1 MSYLEN
7 IELCGYAV
15 IPSVIDDDTRSQ
27 LIADLNEAIATNKSE
42 RRPGLRNLLSI
53 SPRCR
58 EVSRANSLRV
68 LIEAILGPSATVV
81 RGIYFDKHREAN
93 WKVAWHQDLTI
104 AVKQKVEIEGFG
116 PWSQKG
122 GITHVQPPASLLEQM
137 LTVRLHLDE
146 TDLTNG
152 ALRVVPGTHRLG
164 RLSAEDIQ
172 AHLRGMKVDVCEV
185 PNGGVMLMRPLLM
198 HSSSTSLLL
207 RRRRVI
213 HLEYCAA
220 QLPPGLEWYET
231 VLSEI

>member
-1 MSYLEN
+1 MSYLKQ
-7 IELCGYAV
+7 IELWGYAV
-15 IPSVIDDDTRSQ
+15 VPNVIDDDTRSA
-27 LIADLNEAIATNKSE
+27 LIADLNQALIENDSKP
-42 RRPGLRNLLSI
+42 RPGLRNLLSL
-53 SPRCR
+53 SRRCR
-58 EVSRANSLRV
+58 ELSKSTSIRT
-68 LIEAILGPSATVV
+68 LIEPILGPSAKVV

-104 AVKQKVEIEGFG
+104 AVKQKIEIEGFG

-122 GITHVQPPASLLEQM
+122 GITHVQPPASVLEQM
-137 LTVRLHLDE
+137 LAVRLHLDE

-172 AHLRGMKVDVCEV
+172 AHLKGMKVDVCEV
-185 PNGGVMLMRPLLM
+185 PKGGVMLMRPLLM

-207 RRRRVI
+207 HRRRVI

-220 QLPPGLEWYET
+220 QLPPGLEWDET
-231 VLSEI
+231 VK

>member
-1 MSYLEN
+1 MNYLEN
-7 IELCGYAV
+7 IELWGYAV
-15 IPSVIDDDTRSQ
+15 IPNVVDDNAQSE
-27 LIADLNEAIATNKSE
+27 LIGDLNQALAKNNAVP
-42 RRPGLRNLLSI
+42 RPGLRNLLSL

-58 EVSRANSLRV
+58 EISQSRSLRS
-68 LIEAILGPSATVV
+68 LIEPILGPSAKAV
-81 RGIYFDKHREAN
+81 RGIYFDKQREAN

-104 AVKQKVEIEGFG
+104 TVKQKVEIEGFG
-116 PWSQKG
+116 PWSLKG
-122 GITHVQPPASLLEQM
+122 GITHVQPPASVLEQM
-137 LTVRLHLDE
+137 LAVRLHLDE

-172 AHLRGMKVDVCEV
+172 AHLKGMKVESCGV
-185 PNGGVMLMRPLLM
+185 PKGGVMLMRPLLV
-198 HSSSTSLLL
+198 HSSSTSQLL

-231 VLSEI
+231 FK